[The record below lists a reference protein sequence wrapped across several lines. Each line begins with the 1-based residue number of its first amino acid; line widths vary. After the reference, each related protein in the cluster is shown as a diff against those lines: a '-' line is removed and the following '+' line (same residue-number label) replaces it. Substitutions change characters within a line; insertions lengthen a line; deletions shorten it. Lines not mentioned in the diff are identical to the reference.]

1 MDACRNPALAVM
13 YIRPHPL
20 YVTASM
26 PRAAECAERRIA
38 VVDPSASSASTVRA
52 LLSRTDLR
60 LRLATPE
67 DALDPSALDQAVRWV
82 HSSDLA
88 DPTPFLSEGLVL
100 LTTGTQFSV
109 APDDQDSFL
118 AYVRRLSDRG
128 VVALGFG
135 TEVVRAGIPP
145 LLESACVA
153 VRMPL
158 FEVPYRTPFI
168 AVARANGE
176 AIAAESYARRT
187 WALAAQR
194 AVSLAALRPDGLNAT
209 LAELARQ
216 LGAWVGLYDATGG
229 LRREHPTGELDAA
242 IQTELGS
249 EVAAVLRRGAR
260 AGSALRIGDVPFS
273 LQTLGRGG
281 HLRGVLAIASGD
293 LDAESRAVVTSVIAM
308 AGLALEQNEGVQ
320 RAQGMLRA
328 GVVQALL
335 AGEVPLARRFVREL
349 GGALPAGPV
358 TVCVAEGTA
367 AQLDNAA
374 EWLAVPPIEAIV
386 FGRGPDGLVLAVA
399 PGSALP
405 EVLAERFPIRV
416 GVSAPAGWPEFSRG
430 HDEALAALR
439 RQRGSVARFGQTAA
453 SGVLGALDSD
463 LARVLATASLA
474 PLVDHD
480 AERGTELLAT
490 VRAWLENDARID
502 ATASALG
509 VHRHTVRTR
518 IAQAETVLGADLSS
532 FPARAELWAA
542 LQVSGL

>member
-1 MDACRNPALAVM
+1 M
-13 YIRPHPL
+13 YIRPESV
-20 YVTASM
+20 YVADIRTEG
-26 PRAAECAERRIA
+26 EC
-38 VVDPSASSASTVRA
+38 VVDPSASSATVRT
-52 LLSRTDLR
+52 LVMRPDLH

-67 DALDPSALDQAVRWV
+67 EALEPGAWERPVRWV

-100 LTTGTQFSV
+100 LTTGTQF
-109 APDDQDSFL
+109 ADGADDEDTFR
-118 AYVRRLSDRG
+118 AYVRRLRDRG
-128 VVALGFG
+128 VAALGFG
-135 TEVVRAGIPP
+135 TEVVRPGIPP
-145 LLESACVA
+145 LLEAACVA
-153 VRMPL
+153 VGMPL

-176 AIAAESYARRT
+176 AVAAESYARRT

-194 AVSLAALRPDGLNAT
+194 AVSLAALRPDGLHAT

-216 LGAWVGLYDATGG
+216 LGAWVGLYDTAGA
-229 LRREHPTGELDAA
+229 LRREHPVGALDASIRDDLA
-242 IQTELGS
+242 A

-260 AGSALRIGDVPFS
+260 AGSAMRIGDVPFS

-281 HLRGVLAIASGD
+281 HLRGVLAIAAGD

-335 AGEVPLARRFVREL
+335 AGEVALARRFVREL
-349 GGALPAGPV
+349 GGSLPAGSM
-358 TVCVAEGTA
+358 TVIVAEGNA
-367 AQLDNAA
+367 AQLENVA
-374 EWLAVPPIEAIV
+374 EWLAASTMEPIF
-386 FGRGPDGLVLAVA
+386 FGRGPEGLVVAVA

-405 EVLAERFPIRV
+405 EALVERFPVRV
-416 GVSAPAGWPEFSRG
+416 GVSAPAGWPEFARA

-439 RQRGSVARFGQTAA
+439 RQRGRVARFGETAA

-463 LARVLATASLA
+463 LARVLAAASLA
-474 PLVDHD
+474 PLLDHD
-480 AERGTELLAT
+480 RTRGTELVSTL
-490 VRAWLENDARID
+490 RAWLENDARID
-502 ATASALG
+502 ATAAALG

-518 IAQAETVLGADLSS
+518 IAQAESVLGSDLSS

-542 LQVSGL
+542 LQVTRL

>member
-1 MDACRNPALAVM
+1 
-13 YIRPHPL
+13 
-20 YVTASM
+20 
-26 PRAAECAERRIA
+26 
-38 VVDPSASSASTVRA
+38 VVDPSLSSSTVRA
-52 LLSRTDLR
+52 LLARRDLG
-60 LRLATPE
+60 LRLATAE
-67 DALDPSALDQAVRWV
+67 DALVPGVLDRPVRWV

-100 LTTGTQFSV
+100 LTTGTQFAG
-109 APDDQDSFL
+109 APEDEDIYTS
-118 AYVRRLSDRG
+118 YVRRLHDRG

-145 LLESACVA
+145 LLETACL
-153 VRMPL
+153 RGGMPL

-176 AIAAESYARRT
+176 AVAAESYARRT

-216 LGAWVGLYDATGG
+216 LDAWVGLYDSTGA
-229 LRREHPTGELDAA
+229 LRREHPPGRLDEETRAG
-242 IQTELGS
+242 LGV
-249 EVAAVLRRGAR
+249 EVATVLRRGAR
-260 AGSALRIGDVPFS
+260 AGSSLRIGDVPFS

-293 LDAESRAVVTSVIAM
+293 LDAESRSVVTSVIAL
-308 AGLALEQNEGVQ
+308 AGLALEQNEDVQ
-320 RAQGMLRA
+320 RAHGMLRA

-335 AGEVPLARRFVREL
+335 AGEVALARRFVREL
-349 GGALPAGPV
+349 GGTLSAAPV
-358 TVCVAEGTA
+358 AVCVVEGTP

-374 EWLAVPPIEAIV
+374 EWLSTPDADPVV
-386 FGRGPDGLVLAVA
+386 FGRGPDGLVVVVG

-405 EVLAERFPIRV
+405 ETVADRFPVRI
-416 GVSAPAGWPEFSRG
+416 GVSAPAGWGDFPRA
-430 HDEALAALR
+430 HDEARAALR
-439 RQRGSVARFGQTAA
+439 RQRGPVARFGETAA

-463 LARVLATASLA
+463 LARVLAAASLA

-480 AERGTELLAT
+480 AARGTELVPTL
-490 VRAWLENDARID
+490 RAWLENDARID
-502 ATASALG
+502 ATAAAMG

-518 IAQAETVLGADLSS
+518 IAQAESVLGADLSS